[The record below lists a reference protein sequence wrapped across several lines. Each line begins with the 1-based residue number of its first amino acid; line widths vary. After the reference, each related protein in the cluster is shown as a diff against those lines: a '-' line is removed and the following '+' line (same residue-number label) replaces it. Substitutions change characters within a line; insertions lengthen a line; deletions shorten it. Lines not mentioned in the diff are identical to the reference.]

1 MEPPEAPPLCRELW
15 GSQEV
20 TWYQGDPRGGLL
32 RLRPPGARAG
42 TGINQ
47 VLMRVLLPQGYPHSV
62 SPDYLQYQC
71 WDSLQALCSSL
82 CSSLSARSVLQ
93 AMGVGDGAATVTGA
107 TLTWL
112 LRDGV
117 GMVTRITFTYLQG
130 SRLDCEAKQWR
141 LAADVINDAALLLEL
156 LAPDWPRAGPAL
168 LTLAA
173 AGKCVVGVAGG
184 ATRTALAVHQAR
196 RDNVAEVAAKD
207 SSQETLVNGL
217 GLLLSLLLLPA
228 LEGRPWLTWGVVT
241 LLLVTHVIANVR
253 AVGALRLRS
262 LNRPRLRLAVGGAL
276 RGGARGGGGAFAV
289 PAPEEV
295 NPREPLLPGF
305 STRLHLHLGA
315 PLHRLVKSEAE
326 LLKAIECSPEQY
338 LIVLRP
344 EEGWVGVGL
353 RRGSPPSTPLLACAH
368 ALLLEEL
375 LGPPLPPT
383 APMGAALRRMQGA
396 LRRCHAP
403 GSVPWG
409 VLAESSRIWRTL
421 GPSFVDGLAAAGWET
436 QRPLLAPDQWELEW
450 AGPGGGASKEE
461 PRPL

>member
-228 LEGRPWLTWGVVT
+228 LEGRPC
-241 LLLVTHVIANVR
+241 
-253 AVGALRLRS
+253 
-262 LNRPRLRLAVGGAL
+262 
-276 RGGARGGGGAFAV
+276 
-289 PAPEEV
+289 
-295 NPREPLLPGF
+295 
-305 STRLHLHLGA
+305 
-315 PLHRLVKSEAE
+315 EAE

>member
-1 MEPPEAPPLCRELW
+1 METEAGPPLCRELW
-15 GSQEV
+15 GSTEAAR
-20 TWYQGDPRGGLL
+20 YRGDPRGGL
-32 RLRPPGARAG
+32 RRFRPPGARSG
-42 TGINQ
+42 SGLHQ
-47 VLMRVLLPQGYPHSV
+47 LLVRVLLPQGYPHSV
-62 SPDYLQYQC
+62 SPDYLRYQC
-71 WDSLQALCSSL
+71 WDSVQALCSSL
-82 CSSLSARSVLQ
+82 AGALSARAVLQ

-107 TLTWL
+107 TLTWV

-117 GMVTRITFTYLQG
+117 GMVTRITFACLQG

-141 LAADVINDAALLLEL
+141 LAADVLNDAALLLEL

-184 ATRTALAVHQAR
+184 ATRAALAVHQAR

-207 SSQETLVNGL
+207 SSQETLVNGA
-217 GLLLSLLLLPA
+217 GLLLALLLLPA
-228 LEGRPWLTWGVVT
+228 LEGRPWLTWGVVA
-241 LLLVTHVIANVR
+241 LLLLTHVGANLR

-276 RGGARGGGGAFAV
+276 RGGAPRGGGAIAV
-289 PAPEEV
+289 PTPEEV

-305 STRLHLHLGA
+305 STRLQLHLGA

-326 LLKAIECSPEQY
+326 LMKAIECSPEHY

-344 EEGWVGVGL
+344 SQGWVGVGL
-353 RRGSPPSTPLLACAH
+353 RRGAPPDTPLLACAQ

-383 APMGAALRRMQGA
+383 APMGAALRPLQER
-396 LRRCHAP
+396 LRRCPP

-409 VLAESSRIWRTL
+409 VLAESSRLWHTL
-421 GPSFVDGLAAAGWET
+421 GPALLRGLAAAGWET
-436 QRPLLAPDQWELEW
+436 QRHLLAPDQWELEW
-450 AGPGGGASKEE
+450 GGAGGGASPQE
-461 PRPL
+461 PRPQ